1 MSSTYDS
8 SWIFLYT
15 NINDNCLQKRR
26 INKYV
31 FMQIIRDEEIEK
43 KVAQLKFQSHSLN
56 WNRSM
61 AEYHRKNFQ
70 FQLYCR

>member
-43 KVAQLKFQSHSLN
+43 KVAK
-56 WNRSM
+56 
-61 AEYHRKNFQ
+61 
-70 FQLYCR
+70 